1 MHTYSSS
8 TSTYTYRDL
17 SLHDLL
23 SSLRNQTPICITDI
37 PSGDGIPK
45 LTQRGIVTALS
56 HVDESGNGIHVSLDM
71 DSTPLFIRT
80 NDSPTQY
87 MNQRL
92 NRHELLVK
100 NNMPPSIESIFD
112 SFASGTSIL
121 GLLIV
126 DNDKARRC
134 YGAVVK
140 IENDGSLIQVTLD
153 DGTTGWRAAERR
165 TRR

>member
-1 MHTYSSS
+1 MHTSTSS
-8 TSTYTYRDL
+8 TATYTSRDL
-17 SLHDLL
+17 SVHDLL
-23 SSLRNQTPICITDI
+23 SSLRNQTPICITDF
-37 PSGDGIPK
+37 PSGDGI
-45 LTQRGIVTALS
+45 LTRKQGGVVTALS
-56 HVDESGNGIHVSLDM
+56 HVDDSGNGIHVTFDM
-71 DSTPLFIRT
+71 DPTPIFIRT

-92 NRHELLVK
+92 NRYELLAR
-100 NNMPPSIESIFD
+100 NHTPPSIESIFE
-112 SFASGTSIL
+112 SFATGTSIL

-126 DNDKARRC
+126 DNEKPRRC

-153 DGTTGWRAAERR
+153 DGTTGWRTAERR